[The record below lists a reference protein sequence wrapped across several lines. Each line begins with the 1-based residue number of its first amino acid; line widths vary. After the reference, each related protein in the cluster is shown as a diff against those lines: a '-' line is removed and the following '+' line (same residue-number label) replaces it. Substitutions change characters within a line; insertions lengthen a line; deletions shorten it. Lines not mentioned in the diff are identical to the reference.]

1 MLESILRF
9 QYTSP
14 FISATGYKPLNQI
27 KTIAVIG
34 AGIVGTSCALWLQKK
49 GFSVILVDPEKP
61 GSGTSSGNACT
72 IADYGCVPVN
82 SPTIFTRM
90 PSLLFSKNSP
100 LSLDMGYAFSHLPW
114 MLKFLSNCRPARA
127 ARITRILG
135 KLLQKTYQGLDPLI
149 ELSGSQHLL
158 SQQGCMYVYKTE
170 REFENA
176 RPANQAR
183 KDQGVEFT
191 ELSSGEIRA
200 LEPAIKLPFVKGLL
214 FDKATHVVNPQSLT
228 TSYFECFL
236 ANQGRYVKQRALHI
250 AHEKQSVAI
259 YLDNGEKIDADRVVI
274 AAGAFSKEITGTGAH
289 RLPLDTER
297 GYHVQY
303 TGRQSLLNRPVSWNE
318 AGFYATPMDEGLR
331 IAGTV
336 EIAGYSET
344 MNPRN
349 LDYLARKG
357 AEMFDLTEQP
367 DQQWLGFRPTLPDSL
382 PAIGYSPHSEYV
394 LFAFGHHHL
403 GLTLAG
409 ITGKLIAELLSG
421 EQPSHNL
428 TAFSTSRFR

>member
-1 MLESILRF
+1 MNN
-9 QYTSP
+9 
-14 FISATGYKPLNQI
+14 NQ
-27 KTIAVIG
+27 TVAVVG

-49 GFSVILVDPEKP
+49 GFSVTLIDPEIP

-82 SPTIFTRM
+82 NPTIFKRM

-100 LSLDMGYAFSHLPW
+100 LSVDLGYAFSHLPW
-114 MLKFLSNCRPARA
+114 LLKFLANCKSERA

-135 KLLQKTYQGLDPLI
+135 KLLQKTYTGLDPLI
-149 ELSGSQHLL
+149 EMSGSQRLL
-158 SQQGCMYVYKTE
+158 AQQGCMYVYQTE
-170 REFENA
+170 QEFKNA
-176 RPANQAR
+176 QSANQAR
-183 KDQGVEFT
+183 KDQGVEYT
-191 ELSSGEIRA
+191 EISTGEIGE
-200 LEPAIKLPFVKGLL
+200 LEPAIKLPFVRGLL
-214 FDKATHVVNPQSLT
+214 FDKASHVVDPQALT
-228 TSYFECFL
+228 TSYLECFL
-236 ANQGRYVKQRALHI
+236 TNQGRYVKQRALHV
-250 AHEKQSVAI
+250 AHLNKSIVI
-259 YLDNGEKIDADRVVI
+259 HLDNGEKLDADRVVI
-274 AAGAFSKEITGTGAH
+274 AAGAFSREITGTGAH

-303 TGRQSLLNRPVSWNE
+303 ADRQSLLNRPVSWNE
-318 AGFYATPMDEGLR
+318 AGFYATPMNQGLR

-336 EIAGYSET
+336 EIAGYEQT

-349 LDYLARKG
+349 LDYLVRKSR
-357 AEMFDLTEQP
+357 EMFDLAEAP

-409 ITGKLIAELLSG
+409 ITGKLIAELLNR
-421 EQPSHNL
+421 EQLSHSIA
-428 TAFSTSRFR
+428 AFNPSRFR

>member
-1 MLESILRF
+1 VNE
-9 QYTSP
+9 
-14 FISATGYKPLNQI
+14 N
-27 KTIAVIG
+27 KTVAVVG

-49 GFSVILVDPEKP
+49 GFSVILVDPEQP

-82 SPTIFTRM
+82 SPTIFKRL

-100 LSLDMGYAFSHLPW
+100 LSIDLQYAFRHLPW
-114 MLKFLSNCRPARA
+114 QLQFLANCRPARV

-135 KLLQKTYQGLDPLI
+135 KLLRKTYEGLNPLI
-149 ELSGSQHLL
+149 EWSGSRHLL

-176 RPANQAR
+176 RAGNQAR

-191 ELSSGEIRA
+191 ELNADDIRE

-214 FDKATHVVNPQSLT
+214 FDKASHVVNPQSLT
-228 TSYFECFL
+228 TRYFEYFL
-236 ANQGRYVKQRALHI
+236 SGQGRYVKQRAIQIDHKKDSLTVVLQDG
-250 AHEKQSVAI
+250 ET
-259 YLDNGEKIDADRVVI
+259 LDVDRVVI
-274 AAGAFSKEITGTGAH
+274 AAGAFSAQIKGTGAH

-303 TGRQSLLNRPVSWNE
+303 ANRQSLLNRPVSWNE
-318 AGFYATPMDEGLR
+318 AGFYATPMDAGLR
-331 IAGTV
+331 FAGTV
-336 EIAGYSET
+336 EIAGYGQT

-349 LDYLARKG
+349 LDYLVRRSR
-357 AEMFDLTEQP
+357 EMFDLPEDPGQE
-367 DQQWLGFRPTLPDSL
+367 WLGFRPTFPDAL
-382 PAIGYSPHSEYV
+382 PAIGYSPHSEYI

-409 ITGKLIAELLSG
+409 ITGKLIAELLNR
-421 EQPSHNL
+421 EPLSHKIE
-428 TAFSTSRFR
+428 AFNPRRFR